1 LNLNILKKD
10 NIVSVSLVNAIIYL
24 NSIRELNIPNVRNYT
39 YLLPKNNMYSHLMV
53 GFLSHPLIQVNK
65 ANSGRLNGPSPTS
78 ISRLMPA
85 ENLPLKKSYW

>member
-1 LNLNILKKD
+1 MI
-10 NIVSVSLVNAIIYL
+10 
-24 NSIRELNIPNVRNYT
+24 
-39 YLLPKNNMYSHLMV
+39 